1 MKKRNSYHPHT
12 APKWVTLSKTTG
24 LHWIW
29 MFFIGPQS
37 SSQGSSNTFT
47 SFGDVISSRYMTK

>member
-1 MKKRNSYHPHT
+1 
-12 APKWVTLSKTTG
+12 
-24 LHWIW
+24 

-37 SSQGSSNTFT
+37 SSQGASNTGPQSSSQGASNTFT